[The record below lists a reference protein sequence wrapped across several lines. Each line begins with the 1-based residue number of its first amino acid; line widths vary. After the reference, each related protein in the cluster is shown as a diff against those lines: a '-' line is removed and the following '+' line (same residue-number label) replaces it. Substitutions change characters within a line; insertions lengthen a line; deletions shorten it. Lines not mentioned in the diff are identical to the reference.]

1 MSPHKRLLSI
11 YVLGRWQQFKCLS
24 VFLVFKQ
31 EVHLQRFESS
41 LVLFILEFRLVHSLV
56 QHFFSFIK
64 CVRFDQRNNGVE
76 MHRVPLILSQV
87 LVLLQ
92 LGLDPLCE
100 FLPVEGAN
108 HVLEN
113 GSVEIVYLT

>member
-1 MSPHKRLLSI
+1 
-11 YVLGRWQQFKCLS
+11 
-24 VFLVFKQ
+24 
-31 EVHLQRFESS
+31 
-41 LVLFILEFRLVHSLV
+41 
-56 QHFFSFIK
+56 
-64 CVRFDQRNNGVE
+64 

-100 FLPVEGAN
+100 FLPVEGPN